1 MSLLK
6 YTLIV
11 LAIVGGSQ
19 AVLWPVLRVL
29 EPGTYQATLLGCGI
43 AAANALLAHLL
54 VLWAGT
60 RRSTG
65 GFLGAILGGMLG
77 RMFAMLAAVVVAVV
91 AFDLPRVPLAVSL
104 LAYFTAL
111 LVLELSVL
119 HRHTPQPAE
128 AR

>member
-11 LAIVGGSQ
+11 LGLVAGSQ
-19 AVLWPVLRVL
+19 AALWPVLRAL
-29 EPGTYQATLLGCGI
+29 DAAARQAVLLGCGI

-77 RMFAMLAAVVVAVV
+77 RMFAMLGAVVVAVLV
-91 AFDLPRVPLAVSL
+91 FDLPRVPLAVSL
-104 LAYFTAL
+104 LAYFTVL